1 MVKCIF
7 TRNGPD
13 AICTRC
19 GRVVKIFTGELF
31 RLHVAC
37 RVNQSGKSLPPSKP
51 PSIIERA
58 KRYAIAGARWSAA
71 GCPSRSDEEVEAIL
85 AICQTCKNYNGAGC
99 NLCGCRVNRRQAALL
114 NKARMATEHCPVG
127 LW

>member
-1 MVKCIF
+1 MVKCTF

-13 AICTRC
+13 AVCTRC
-19 GRVVKIFTGELF
+19 GRVVKNYTGDLA
-31 RLHVAC
+31 RLHAVC
-37 RVNQSGKSLPPSKP
+37 RVDKSGKPLPPSKP

-58 KRYAIAGARWSAA
+58 KHYAVASARWSAA

-85 AICQTCKNYNGAGC
+85 AICMTCKNYNGAGC
-99 NLCGCRVNRRQAALL
+99 NLCGCRVNRKRAALL
-114 NKARMATEHCPVG
+114 NKARMATERCPVG